1 MAILL
6 SASLVAAV
14 AILAWTVM
22 QALAVLR
29 AMQAE
34 ASRGRTFQLL
44 SVFGPAM
51 AAAPEDVR
59 SLLAW
64 HPVAAAARK
73 LFPDDFAAI
82 DRAAGKTFPF
92 SRDLVEQA
100 HARWTADWLEWEQAH
115 TTAYRLKVAEA
126 EAELASDPSSP
137 RARAR
142 LDAVEREKLE
152 MYQSR
157 YSQYVQ
163 VAKALQALM
172 TT

>member
-6 SASLVAAV
+6 SACLVAAV
-14 AILAWTVM
+14 AVLAWAVM
-22 QALAVLR
+22 QAVTVLR

-34 ASRGRTFQLL
+34 ARQLRPLRLL
-44 SVFGPAM
+44 SVFGPAV
-51 AAAPEDVR
+51 AAAPQDVR

-73 LFPDDFAAI
+73 LLPDDFAAL
-82 DRAAGKTFPF
+82 DQAAGKTFPF
-92 SRDLVEQA
+92 DRALVEQA

-152 MYQSR
+152 MYQAR
-157 YSQYVQ
+157 YSHYIQ
-163 VAKALQALM
+163 VAKALHSLM
-172 TT
+172 TA